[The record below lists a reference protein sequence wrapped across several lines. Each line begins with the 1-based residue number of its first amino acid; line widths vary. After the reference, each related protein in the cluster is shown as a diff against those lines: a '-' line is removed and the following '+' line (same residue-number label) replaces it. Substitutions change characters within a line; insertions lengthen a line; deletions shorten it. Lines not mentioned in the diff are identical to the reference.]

1 LARIPN
7 AKVHMP
13 QRRNEIE
20 FSRKI
25 TPSVSITAFTP
36 VIKISEMQ
44 ALTQKLEMPCLV
56 AMDSGS
62 ENALA

>member
-1 LARIPN
+1 
-7 AKVHMP
+7 MP